1 MGAELIKARGAGKA
15 GAAVRPSSAPVSRA
29 LRSAEGQGGRLSE
42 RGPGTSAPAGR
53 PEEEKEEEKAA
64 RGSPRVSHGA
74 PVPGPPHRPI
84 APRRPHGPG
93 RALGPPAMEPHVLG
107 AVLYWLLLPCA
118 LLAGEWGA
126 GAGGQWEGAASRLP
140 TAWTPD
146 DAGRGEGCGRARR
159 FPGTRDPGARI
170 PEA

>member
-1 MGAELIKARGAGKA
+1 
-15 GAAVRPSSAPVSRA
+15 VRPSSAPVSRA

-53 PEEEKEEEKAA
+53 PKEKEEEEKAA

-74 PVPGPPHRPI
+74 PAPGPPHRPI
-84 APRRPHGPG
+84 APRRPLGLG

-118 LLAGEWGA
+118 LLAACLLRFSGL
-126 GAGGQWEGAASRLP
+126 SLVYLLFLLLLP
-140 TAWTPD
+140 W
-146 DAGRGEGCGRARR
+146 
-159 FPGTRDPGARI
+159 FPGPTRC
-170 PEA
+170 